1 MPELYINLLI
11 VLIVFVVANFIR
23 TKYATQGIGLII
35 QRIIYVLAI
44 AYFIFMA
51 VYYPIEANSVKRL
64 IQILFPIL
72 MVGYLVYKL
81 TTSAK
86 KAT

>member
-1 MPELYINLLI
+1 MPELYANLLV
-11 VLIVFVVANFIR
+11 VLIVFVIANFIR
-23 TKYATQGIGLII
+23 TRYATQRNGLVI
-35 QRIIYVLAI
+35 QRVIYVLAI

-51 VYYPIEANSVKRL
+51 VYYPIEANSVKRM

-86 KAT
+86 KSS

>member
-23 TKYATQGIGLII
+23 TKYAKEGIGLII
-35 QRIIYVLAI
+35 QRVIYVLAI

-51 VYYPIEANSVKRL
+51 VYYPLEADSVKRI
-64 IQILFPIL
+64 IQILFPIG

-86 KAT
+86 KTS